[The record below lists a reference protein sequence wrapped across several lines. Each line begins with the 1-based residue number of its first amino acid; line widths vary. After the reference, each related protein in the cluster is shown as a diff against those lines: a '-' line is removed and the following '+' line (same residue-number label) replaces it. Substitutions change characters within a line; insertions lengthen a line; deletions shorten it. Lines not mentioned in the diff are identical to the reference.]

1 MSQGRLYFGGSFN
14 PIHFGHLRCA
24 EAVAR
29 RANFDQVIFIP
40 SVISPHK
47 TGQTDT
53 ASATHRL
60 TMCRLAVLGNPLFA
74 VSDSEILRGGIS
86 YTIDTVRQ
94 LKSDGEQAVSWLIGA
109 DMLQILPQW
118 HEAEQLMVEC
128 NLVVMARPGFDMDW
142 SSLPARYRQLR
153 DHVVETPPID
163 ISATEIRRRC
173 RAGEAIDGLTPPAV
187 VRYIVEM
194 SLYR

>member
-1 MSQGRLYFGGSFN
+1 MSQARLYFGGSFN

-24 EAVAR
+24 QAVAR

-60 TMCRLAVLGNPLFA
+60 AMCRLAVQGNPLFS
-74 VSDSEILRGGIS
+74 VSDCEILRGGIS

-94 LKSDGEQAVSWLIGA
+94 LKADGERDVSWLIGA

-118 HEAEQLMVEC
+118 REAEQLVVEC
-128 NLVVMARPGFDMDW
+128 NLVVMARPGFAMDW
-142 SSLPARYRQLR
+142 SNLPLRFRQLR
-153 DHVVETPPID
+153 DHVVQTPPMD
-163 ISATEIRRRC
+163 ISATEIRKRC
-173 RAGEAIDGLTPPAV
+173 RAAEAIDGLTPPAV
-187 VRYIVEM
+187 VRYIAEM
-194 SLYR
+194 SLYH